1 MLRAY
6 DVDQVRAAERAL
18 MARLPAGAL
27 MQRAAAG
34 LAASCARLLAGDRG
48 RVYGARVVLLVGS
61 GDNGGDTLYAG
72 ARLARRGAR
81 ADALLLAPDKA
92 HEDGLADFRAAGG
105 RVAAV
110 GPATDAAVLAVLDDA
125 DLVLD
130 GIVGIGGHGGLRPAA
145 AAAVSRAEA
154 SGAQVVAVDVPSG
167 VDASS
172 GVVAGGCV
180 RADVTVTFGAIKIGL
195 VVDPGASYAGVVELV
210 DIGLDP
216 ELPDAVVTALEPAD
230 VAALL
235 PRADNESDKYRRGVL
250 GIVAGSRS
258 YTGAA
263 VLACGGALRTGV
275 GMVRFAGDPHPAEI
289 VRQRWPEAVVTELLP
304 GDGKAVLGAGRVQA
318 WAIGPG
324 IGTDDAARD
333 LLAAVLSADVA
344 VVVDA
349 DGLTVLAREP
359 GLLDTRVVPTLLTP
373 HAGELGRILGAERA
387 DIEARRLDH
396 VRRAAAELG
405 ATVLLKGSTT
415 LIADPGGD
423 VRVNRTGT
431 PALATA
437 GSGDVLT
444 GACGA
449 LLAAGLG
456 PLDAASVGAYLHGQA
471 ARVAVGGGATITA
484 SDVVAALPVAMR
496 RL

>member
-6 DVDQVRAAERAL
+6 DVAQIRKAEQAL
-18 MARLPAGAL
+18 MARLPEGAL

-34 LAASCARLLAGDRG
+34 LAASCARLLAGERG
-48 RVYGARVVLLVGS
+48 GVYGARVVLLVGS
-61 GDNGGDTLYAG
+61 GDNGGDALHAG

-81 ADALLLAPDKA
+81 VEALLLVPDKA
-92 HEDGLADFRAAGG
+92 HGGGLAALHAAGG
-105 RVAAV
+105 RVAAA
-110 GPATDAAVLAVLDDA
+110 GPEADGAVLAVLDGA

-130 GIVGIGGHGGLRPAA
+130 GVVGIGGRGGLRPAA
-145 AAAVSRAEA
+145 AAAVRRAEA
-154 SGAQVVAVDVPSG
+154 SGAQIVAVDVPSG

-172 GVVAGGCV
+172 GAVEGGCV
-180 RADVTVTFGAIKIGL
+180 RADLTVTFGALKIGL
-195 VVDPGASYAGVVELV
+195 LVDPGASCAGVVELV

-216 ELPDAVVTALEPAD
+216 ELPDAALTALEPSD

-275 GMVRFAGDPHPAEI
+275 GMVRFVGDAHPAEI
-289 VRQRWPEAVVTELLP
+289 VRQRWPEAVVTEVPP

-324 IGTDDAARD
+324 IGTDQPARD
-333 LLAAVLSADVA
+333 RLAAGLSADVP

-349 DGLTVLAREP
+349 DGLTVLSREP
-359 GLLDTRVVPTLLTP
+359 GLLDTRAVPTLLTP
-373 HAGELGRILGAERA
+373 HAGELARLLGADRA
-387 DIEARRLDH
+387 DIESRRLDH

-415 LIADPGGD
+415 LIADPRGE

-456 PLDAASVGAYLHGQA
+456 PLDAASVAAYLHGQA
-471 ARVAVGGGATITA
+471 ARLAAGGGATITA
-484 SDVVAALPVAMR
+484 SDVVAALPAATR